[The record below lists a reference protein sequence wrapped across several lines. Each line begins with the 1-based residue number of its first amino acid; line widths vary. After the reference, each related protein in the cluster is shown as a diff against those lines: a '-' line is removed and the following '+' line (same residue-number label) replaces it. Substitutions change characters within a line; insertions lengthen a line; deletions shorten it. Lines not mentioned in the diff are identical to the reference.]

1 MGFEICGEGSNTNCK
16 AKRHL
21 AMEKR
26 TKTLSS
32 DGSNGTESICWYWRD
47 LSMESRRSIQD
58 VPDNIVD
65 RFAKEISS

>member
-1 MGFEICGEGSNTNCK
+1 
-16 AKRHL
+16 
-21 AMEKR
+21 MEKR

-47 LSMESRRSIQD
+47 LSMESRRMIQD
-58 VPDNIVD
+58 VLDNIID